1 MAMYNPQYYDP
12 YYTSPQEYQ
21 YNPYYDTYT
30 YNQQWGDYSS
40 TSYNEIN
47 QYVQPTSYYPPV
59 LSPDLERALIDMSNS
74 LKAATLEIKQNMIQC
89 QQNFQKNMQ
98 IFQQSLQK
106 LENPAKSRETSTS
119 EYEIQCSNIMP
130 SQVESDPIENVSGIT
145 VQSGIQLES
154 PHQEVNDLIPSHE
167 VRNSS
172 LEESSPPKVESPT
185 LVGPPSLK
193 KSYKPIVPT
202 YVPPPPFPSRLKKS
216 KKEEPIKEI
225 LETLPNI
232 EVKIPCLEEIK
243 EETHCANIL
252 KELCPNEKKLNGCE
266 KVIVGENENVGVH
279 QRKLLRETSTIP
291 CTISKTRFDHCMIDL
306 GEIINNKSYFNFA
319 SLNLGPSRKTQVLI
333 QLTDQTNAYPLR
345 IVKDVFVQAYG
356 LVIPGDSYIIEMED
370 EGDPNP
376 TSTLFGRPFLLT
388 ASEKLDT
395 KAWILRMEFDGET
408 LKFNVLDSIHKY
420 IKNVSLLEDPT

>member
-1 MAMYNPQYYDP
+1 MAMYNQQYYDP
-12 YYTSPQEYQ
+12 YYTSPQVYQ

-40 TSYNEIN
+40 TSYNGIN

-74 LKAATLEIKQNMIQC
+74 LKAATLEMKQNRIQC

-98 IFQQSLQK
+98 IFQQSL
-106 LENPAKSRETSTS
+106 ENPAESRETSTS

-145 VQSGIQLES
+145 VQSGTKLES

-232 EVKIPCLEEIK
+232 EVKIQCLEEIK
-243 EETHCANIL
+243 EEIHYANIL
-252 KELCPNEKKLNGCE
+252 KELCPNVKILNDGE
-266 KVIVGENENVGVH
+266 KVSVGEKANVVL
-279 QRKLLRETSTIP
+279 QRKLLPETSTIP
-291 CTISKTRFDHCMIDL
+291 CTVSKTRFDHCMIDL

-319 SLNLGPSRKTQVLI
+319 YLNLGPSRKTQVFI
-333 QLTDQTNAYPLR
+333 QSIDQTNAYPLG
-345 IVKDVFVQAYG
+345 IVKDIFVQAYG
-356 LVIPGDSYIIEMED
+356 LVIPSDSYIIEMED
-370 EGDPNP
+370 EGDPNL
-376 TSTLFGRPFLLT
+376 TSTLFGRTFLLT
-388 ASEKLDT
+388 ATKKWNT
-395 KAWILRMEFDGET
+395 KAWILRLEFDGET

-420 IKNVSLLEDPT
+420 IKNVSLLEDPI

>member
-1 MAMYNPQYYDP
+1 MAMYNEQYYDP

-30 YNQQWGDYSS
+30 YNQQSGDYSS
-40 TSYNEIN
+40 TSYNGIN

-74 LKAATLEIKQNMIQC
+74 LKAATLVIKQNMIQC

-98 IFQQSLQK
+98 VFQQSLQK
-106 LENPAKSRETSTS
+106 LENLAESRETSTS

-145 VQSGIQLES
+145 VQSGTQLES
-154 PHQEVNDLIPSHE
+154 PHQDINDLIPSHE

-172 LEESSPPKVESPT
+172 LEESSPPKVESPI
-185 LVGPPSLK
+185 LVGPPSPK
-193 KSYKPIVPT
+193 KSYKLIVPT

-252 KELCPNEKKLNGCE
+252 KELCPNEKKLNGGE
-266 KVIVGENENVGVH
+266 KVSVGENENVAVH
-279 QRKLLRETSTIP
+279 QRKLLPETSTIP

-319 SLNLGPSRKTQVLI
+319 YLNLGPSRKTQVFI
-333 QLTDQTNAYPLR
+333 QSTDQTNAYPLG
-345 IVKDVFVQAYG
+345 IVKDIFVQAYG
-356 LVIPGDSYIIEMED
+356 LVIPGDSYITEMED

-376 TSTLFGRPFLLT
+376 TSTLLGRPFLLT

-420 IKNVSLLEDPT
+420 IKNNSLLEDPM

>member
-1 MAMYNPQYYDP
+1 
-12 YYTSPQEYQ
+12 
-21 YNPYYDTYT
+21 
-30 YNQQWGDYSS
+30 
-40 TSYNEIN
+40 
-47 QYVQPTSYYPPV
+47 
-59 LSPDLERALIDMSNS
+59 
-74 LKAATLEIKQNMIQC
+74 
-89 QQNFQKNMQ
+89 
-98 IFQQSLQK
+98 
-106 LENPAKSRETSTS
+106 
-119 EYEIQCSNIMP
+119 MP

-154 PHQEVNDLIPSHE
+154 PHQDVNDLIPSHE
-167 VRNSS
+167 ARNSS

-232 EVKIPCLEEIK
+232 EVKIPCHEEIK

-252 KELCPNEKKLNGCE
+252 KELCPNEKKLHGGE
-266 KVIVGENENVGVH
+266 KVSVGENENVVVH
-279 QRKLLRETSTIP
+279 QRKLLPETSTIP
-291 CTISKTRFDHCMIDL
+291 YIVSKTRFDHCMIDL

-319 SLNLGPSRKTQVLI
+319 YLNLGPSRKTQVFI
-333 QLTDQTNAYPLR
+333 QLTDQTNAYPLG
-345 IVKDVFVQAYG
+345 IVKDIFVQAYG

-408 LKFNVLDSIHKY
+408 PKFNVLDFIHKY